1 MGFFALFIC
10 LLGAAIL
17 LVYAAGSMPPSS
29 LAKIVRYV
37 GSGILGLVA
46 LFLLVTGRLGFA
58 IPTGLAALALF
69 RGNLGGLASFARHI
83 PGVGQPSSG
92 QTSDIETAWL
102 EMWLNHDS
110 GQMGGRVRQGRF
122 SGADLQHLTLDDL
135 LQLRSELVTDEESL
149 RLLDSYL
156 ERVHGADFARDQSG
170 ENTEGAGQG
179 SAGRPE
185 ASGMTRE
192 EALEVLGLS
201 PGASVEDIKQAHRDL
216 MQKVHPD
223 RGGSSYLAAKLNQ
236 AKDLLLA
243 AAKA

>member
-1 MGFFALFIC
+1 VGFFALFVC

-17 LVYAAGSMPPSS
+17 LVYAASSMPPSS

-58 IPTGLAALALF
+58 IPTGLAAFALL
-69 RGNLGGLASFARHI
+69 RGNLAGLSSFARHI
-83 PGVGQPSSG
+83 PGMGQPSSG
-92 QTSDIETAWL
+92 QTSDIETPWL

-122 SGADLQHLTLDDL
+122 AGADLQHLSLDDL
-135 LQLRSELVTDEESL
+135 LQLRSELVADGESL

-156 ERVHGADFARDQSG
+156 ERVHGADFNQDHAGDDTQS
-170 ENTEGAGQG
+170 NSQRQ
-179 SAGRPE
+179 AGRPE
-185 ASGMTRE
+185 TSGMTRE

-201 PGASVEDIKQAHRDL
+201 PSASIEDIKQAHRDL

-223 RGGSSYLAAKLNQ
+223 RGGSSYLATKLNQ

-243 AAKA
+243 GAKA